1 MFLMNAHAYEKL
13 AHTHHIPVHLRELC
27 KNEKKKKK
35 KNADNADVKKDA
47 QYNVGYFTSP
57 IH

>member
-1 MFLMNAHAYEKL
+1 MFLMNEKL
-13 AHTHHIPVHLRELC
+13 AHTYHIPVHIRELC
-27 KNEKKKKK
+27 KK